1 MSRLFG
7 RIIRVTVSGKA
18 GSATFIGDQSPE
30 AGLQIA
36 FTAQATLGSKP
47 NSGTVTITNLSK
59 ARRNMLGE
67 EYDSLTLE
75 VGYKDSGPQV
85 LLKGDIRDVAHAKT
99 SPDITTTIEV
109 GDGDQAFEKGK
120 ASKTFPSGTKPKEI
134 VEYLRKQMPG
144 LAKGEIKGLDELPAT
159 KRPTTVYGHAYR
171 ELDTLGRQHGF
182 YWSIQNGEFQTLKA
196 DEALNQP
203 AVLISST
210 TGMLGSVTPT
220 DKGVKFTCLPIP
232 GLKPGRL
239 VDVRSDF
246 LDTGSGAAKEK
257 RSTDAGGG
265 LFRIATIAYS
275 GSSREEKFHA
285 EVEANRYQGKKV
297 VK

>member
-36 FTAQATLGSKP
+36 FTTQATLGSKP

-120 ASKTFPSGTKPKEI
+120 ASKTFPAGTKPKEI

-144 LAKGEIKGLDELPAT
+144 LAKGEVKGLDELPAT

-182 YWSIQNGEFQTLKA
+182 YWSIQNGKFQALKS
-196 DEALNQP
+196 DEHLGGNI
-203 AVLISST
+203 LISGE
-210 TGMLGSVTPT
+210 TGLLGVPTPT
-220 DKGVKFTCLPIP
+220 DKGCKVTTLIIP
-232 GLKPGRL
+232 GLAPGKL
-239 VDVRSDF
+239 IDVRSDF
-246 LDTGSGAAKEK
+246 IDTGAGQGREK

-265 LFRIATIAYS
+265 LFRIATIAYA
-275 GSSREEKFHA
+275 GSSREDDFTA
-285 EVEANRYQGKKV
+285 EIEANRVQGDKVKK
-297 VK
+297 

>member
-30 AGLQIA
+30 AGLQIS
-36 FTAQATLGSKP
+36 FTTTHTLGSKP
-47 NSGTVTITNLSK
+47 NSGTVTITNLTP

-120 ASKTFPSGTKPKEI
+120 ASKTFPAGTKPKEI

-182 YWSIQNGEFQTLKA
+182 YWSIQNGKFQALKS
-196 DEALNQP
+196 DEHLGGNI
-203 AVLISST
+203 LITPES
-210 TGMLGSVTPT
+210 GMLGVPTPT
-220 DKGVKFTCLPIP
+220 DKGVKVTTLIIP
-232 GLKPGRL
+232 GLAPGKRI
-239 VDVRSDF
+239 DVRSDF
-246 LDTGSGAAKEK
+246 IDTGAGQSREK

-265 LFRIATIAYS
+265 LFRIATIAYA
-275 GSSREEKFHA
+275 GSSREDDFTA
-285 EVEANRYQGKKV
+285 EIEANRVQGDKVKK
-297 VK
+297 

>member
-120 ASKTFPSGTKPKEI
+120 ASKTFPAGTKPKEI

-182 YWSIQNGEFQTLKA
+182 YWSIQNGKFQALKS
-196 DEALNQP
+196 DEHLGGNI
-203 AVLISST
+203 LITPES
-210 TGMLGSVTPT
+210 GMLGVPTPT
-220 DKGVKFTCLPIP
+220 DKGVKVTTLIIP
-232 GLKPGRL
+232 GLAPGRL
-239 VDVRSDF
+239 IDVRSDF
-246 LDTGSGAAKEK
+246 IDTGAGQSREK

-265 LFRIATIAYS
+265 LFRIATIAYA
-275 GSSREEKFHA
+275 GSSREDDFTA
-285 EVEANRYQGKKV
+285 EIEANRVQGDKVKK
-297 VK
+297 